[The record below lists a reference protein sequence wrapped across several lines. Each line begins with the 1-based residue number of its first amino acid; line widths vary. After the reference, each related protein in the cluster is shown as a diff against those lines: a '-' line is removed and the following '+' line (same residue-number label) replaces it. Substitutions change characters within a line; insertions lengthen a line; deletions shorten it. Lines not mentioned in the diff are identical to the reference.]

1 MLGHGTFVCVN
12 RIGMIGIR
20 EPPVVA
26 EIFTAID
33 IFDLRF
39 QAAEL
44 AVARLANMGR
54 GINLERHETTEIV
67 KAVMRALSKPPP

>member
-1 MLGHGTFVCVN
+1 MTPQEEWQV
-12 RIGMIGIR
+12 
-20 EPPVVA
+20 
-26 EIFTAID
+26 ID
-33 IFDLRF
+33 SFDLRF

-67 KAVMRALSKPPP
+67 KAVVRALCTPPVA

>member
-1 MLGHGTFVCVN
+1 M
-12 RIGMIGIR
+12 
-20 EPPVVA
+20 VA